1 MSRIFLIAYDLNKGE
16 TSSEYKR
23 LIDQI
28 KKLGSWAKP
37 LESTWFV
44 ISESSA
50 SEIIDYLKKFIDSND
65 ELLVMDVTDD
75 DWATMGINKEV
86 TDWMKE
92 NI

>member
-1 MSRIFLIAYDLNKGE
+1 MLQTFLIAYDLNKGE

-44 ISESSA
+44 VSESSA
-50 SEIIDYLKKFIDSND
+50 SEIRDHLKKFIDSND
-65 ELLVMDVTDD
+65 ELLVMNVTDD
-75 DWATMGINKEV
+75 DWGTMGVDKKV
-86 TDWMKE
+86 TDWMKR